1 MTFLDAY
8 RERNNEFYAR
18 SRSEREIAEWKF
30 QRYMQ
35 DYLAVVKSVDDS
47 VGEMLDYLQVNDLL
61 ENTLVVYTTDQGFY
75 LGEHGWFDKRFMYEE
90 SMQMP
95 MVMSCPQLIKPG
107 TEITELTQNID
118 FAPTF
123 LDLCGVDIPE
133 DMQEVSFVPLLK
145 RETPKDWRNYLY
157 YHYYEYPGFHSVH
170 AHYGIKG
177 ERYKLFYYYED
188 NVWELFDLKYD
199 PYEIHNI
206 YDEPRNRRLVKKLK
220 TELEQ
225 LQHLYE
231 VKNGN

>member
-1 MTFLDAY
+1 MSTVDKAGYGNYQVDTEY
-8 RERNNEFYAR
+8 R
-18 SRSEREIAEWKF
+18 
-30 QRYMQ
+30 
-35 DYLAVVKSVDDS
+35 LC
-47 VGEMLDYLQVNDLL
+47 
-61 ENTLVVYTTDQGFY
+61 TD
-75 LGEHGWFDKRFMYEE
+75 
-90 SMQMP
+90 
-95 MVMSCPQLIKPG
+95 
-107 TEITELTQNID
+107 
-118 FAPTF
+118 F

-133 DMQEVSFVPLLK
+133 DMQGMSFVPLLK

-177 ERYKLFYYYED
+177 ERYKLIYYYED

-231 VKNGN
+231 VNNGD